1 MAANKKIKI
10 GPVALTTV
18 MTTNIVNPPTTTG
31 GVGVT
36 TSPTYLI
43 LTRISVTNKS
53 TVSVALSLWLG
64 ATAGNVAGTEV
75 IASATPIAANSVFI
89 WYGQLRIDSADF
101 LVGGASA
108 ATALTF
114 QADAEIGVSG

>member
-1 MAANKKIKI
+1 M
-10 GPVALTTV
+10 ALTTV
-18 MTTNIVNPPTTTG
+18 MTTNILNPPTTTG

-43 LTRISVTNKS
+43 LTRVSVTNKS
-53 TVSVALSLWLG
+53 NVSVALSLWLG

-75 IASATPIAANSVFI
+75 IATATQVLPNVPFV
-89 WYGQLRIDSADF
+89 WYGQLRLDAADF

-114 QADAEIGVSG
+114 QADGEIGVSG